1 MPETTLANIRRFGS
15 RQHDPLRNFKF
26 FVEFTDAESGKSFLS
41 SASKA
46 FTGGFTQV
54 QGLTINTQNIQYR
67 EGGFNT
73 TVHNLPGMTSFQ
85 PLVLNRGM
93 VYGQDQ
99 ALMWMRGMFDAAGGN
114 GMSVLGSDF
123 RMNVKIYVNDHP
135 AVAGAPGVDGVNGT
149 PSRLMFEAH
158 NAWITSLAYTD
169 LNGTDNNV
177 LFEQMTL
184 VHEGLSASFTKADGK
199 QQWTNKDY
207 DSTI

>member
-1 MPETTLANIRRFGS
+1 MADNNLTEARRWGA

-26 FVEFTDAESGKSFLS
+26 FVEFEA
-41 SASKA
+41 ASNGITHFNDKVKG

-54 QGLTINTQNIQYR
+54 QGLTINTQAIAYR

-73 TVHNLPGMTSFQ
+73 TVHQLPGQTSFQ

-99 ALMWMRGMFDAAGGN
+99 AILWMRGLFDASGSN
-114 GMSVLGSDF
+114 GLAVKGKDF
-123 RMNVKIYVNDHP
+123 RLNVKIYVNDHP
-135 AVAGAPGVDGVNGT
+135 ATPESNTGINGT
-149 PSRLMFEAH
+149 DARVMFTVH
-158 NAWITSLAYTD
+158 NAWISSLAYTD

-184 VHEGLSASFTKADGK
+184 VHEGLSVTFTAPDGK
-199 QQWTNKDY
+199 AQDNGGYSDIK
-207 DSTI
+207 II

>member
-1 MPETTLANIRRFGS
+1 MTETTLASTRRWGS

-26 FVEFTDAESGKSFLS
+26 FVEFEAASNAGTMFNTDIKG
-41 SASKA
+41 

-54 QGLTINTQNIQYR
+54 QGLTINTQAIAYR

-73 TVHNLPGMTSFQ
+73 TVHQLPGQTSFQ

-99 ALMWMRGMFDAAGGN
+99 AILWMRGLFDASGATGLSMTGK
-114 GMSVLGSDF
+114 DF
-123 RMNVKIYVNDHP
+123 RLNVKIYVNDHP
-135 AVAGAPGVDGVNGT
+135 SSQGASGVNGSA
-149 PSRLMFEAH
+149 SRVMFTAH
-158 NAWITSLAYTD
+158 NAWISSLAYTD

-184 VHEGLSASFTKADGK
+184 VHEGLSVTFTDADGK
-199 QQWTNKDY
+199 AQDHDGYSAVTAL
-207 DSTI
+207 